1 MEAGFN
7 WNCCLPIRV
16 KIFNAIAYRL
26 GVRPRARMQVSK
38 AADLPPAPARAAW
51 RSQSVVSVRKVFG
64 VGLVLPVGLAL
75 LTVGGGGGGGGCWV
89 AQAGNKNSSAAI
101 KLSFMSR
108 SIDAKLTIISR

>member
-1 MEAGFN
+1 LEI
-7 WNCCLPIRV
+7 LPADSSG
-16 KIFNAIAYRL
+16 NLNLIAYRL

-64 VGLVLPVGLAL
+64 VGLAL

-108 SIDAKLTIISR
+108 SIDAKLIIMSR